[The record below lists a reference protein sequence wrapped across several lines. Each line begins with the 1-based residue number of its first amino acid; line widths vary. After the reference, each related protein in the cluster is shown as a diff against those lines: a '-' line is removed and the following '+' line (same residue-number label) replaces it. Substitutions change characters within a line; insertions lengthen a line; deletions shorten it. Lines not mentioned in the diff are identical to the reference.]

1 MTDTVCARPNAERGD
16 LREMKAVVAKLFP
29 TLASMLLVAVFL
41 AVAIMV
47 GHYALAGAA
56 AASASSSL
64 LGALAL
70 CGVAYS
76 AVAGRP
82 AGTTLSSLAVARRK
96 RPCV

>member
-1 MTDTVCARPNAERGD
+1 
-16 LREMKAVVAKLFP
+16 MKAVVAKLFP

-47 GHYALAGAA
+47 GHYALTGAA
-56 AASASSSL
+56 AASAGSPL
-64 LGALAL
+64 LVALAL

-82 AGTTLSSLAVARRK
+82 AGMKLSSLAVARRH
-96 RPCV
+96 RS

>member
-1 MTDTVCARPNAERGD
+1 
-16 LREMKAVVAKLFP
+16 MKAVVAKLFP

-56 AASASSSL
+56 SASSSSSL

-82 AGTTLSSLAVARRK
+82 AGTTLSWPSVARRK
-96 RPCV
+96 HS